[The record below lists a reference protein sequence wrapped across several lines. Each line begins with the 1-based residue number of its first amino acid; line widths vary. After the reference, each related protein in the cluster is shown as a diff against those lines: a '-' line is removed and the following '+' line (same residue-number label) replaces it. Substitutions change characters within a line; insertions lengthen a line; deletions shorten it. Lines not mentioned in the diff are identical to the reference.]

1 MNLWEENNPNYPLLT
16 FDSNDDYIYDCKFHT
31 TNPSL
36 FACVD
41 GSGKLDFWDLNKDVE
56 CPVYRHEVGK
66 DALNKL
72 NWSHDGKRIAVGDIN
87 GKINVMTLDRD
98 IVNCKQEESNK
109 FQRVIDKHRNIGAMQ
124 KTDLENNI

>member
-1 MNLWEENNPNYPLLT
+1 MNLWLENNWSAPLLT

-56 CPVYRHEVGK
+56 CPVYRHDVGK
-66 DALNKL
+66 DSLNKL
-72 NWSHDGKRIAVGDIN
+72 NWSDDGKRVAVGDIN
-87 GKINVMTLDRD
+87 GKINILSLDKDVSIYLLIILR
-98 IVNCKQEESNK
+98 
-109 FQRVIDKHRNIGAMQ
+109 
-124 KTDLENNI
+124 L